1 MATYNQWI
9 SGAEWT
15 CLPKEE
21 IDIWK
26 FSLELQKDDQ
36 KILSDDELKRFDQ
49 ETSTTKT
56 DKRLAGRAHLRRIL
70 SRYTQ
75 TNPSEISFSYEN
87 NRKPVLANHPN
98 LSFNLS
104 HSGNIGLIAVTHSRR
119 IGIDLEYLEAERPF
133 PEIAERFL
141 SKSENDFINE
151 HPEEERPQAFYQVWT
166 LNEAYLK
173 ALGTGLSVSS
183 NDSSLIPSNH
193 RGRFLQET
201 KVSSE
206 IPQNWMFETL
216 AVANSYLGAVCFEG
230 SDAVTR
236 YWKV

>member
-1 MATYNQWI
+1 MAPYKQWI

-15 CLPKEE
+15 CLSKEE

-26 FSLELQKDDQ
+26 FSLELQKDDRT
-36 KILSDDELKRFDQ
+36 ILSDDELQRFDR
-49 ETSTTKT
+49 EASTTKT
-56 DKRLAGRAHLRRIL
+56 DKRLAGRAYLRRIL
-70 SRYTQ
+70 SKYTQ
-75 TNPSEISFSYEN
+75 TDASEISFAYEN
-87 NRKPVLANHPN
+87 NRKPVLANYPN

-104 HSGNIGLIAVTHSRR
+104 HSENLGLIAVTHSRR
-119 IGIDLEYLEAERPF
+119 IGIDLECLEAERPF
-133 PEIAERFL
+133 SKIAERFL
-141 SKSENDFINE
+141 TKNENSFING
-151 HPEEERPQAFYQVWT
+151 HPEEERSQAFYQVWT

-173 ALGTGLSVSS
+173 ALGTGFSVSS
-183 NDSSLIPSNH
+183 NDSSLVPSH
-193 RGRFLQET
+193 HKGRFLQET

-216 AVANSYLGAVCFEG
+216 AVANSYLGALCFEG